1 MQQSQSMPAAPA
13 ALPTNCAVRA
23 IAVHHVSAEQNPAVQ
38 EHEPGLLST
47 NELLIRVGKGE
58 PSAFEAFEA
67 FYDRTARQVFSAVRA
82 VVYDRAQSEEV
93 TQEVFVELWRTAARF
108 DPQIAGAQTWALM
121 LAHRRAVD
129 RVRSAQASVNRES
142 RWGQL
147 QSRAVF
153 DDDLADAAKTAS
165 DGARVRKALSTL
177 SNLQR
182 EAICL
187 AYFEGRTYAE
197 VATLLGLPLGTVKTR
212 MRDGLIK
219 LRSELVKKPEGCRV
233 GEDRR

>member
-1 MQQSQSMPAAPA
+1 MQTTPTMRAAPV
-13 ALPTNCAVRA
+13 ALPTNRDVRA
-23 IAVHHVSAEQNPAVQ
+23 IEIHYVAAVQ
-38 EHEPGLLST
+38 ERELGLLSI
-47 NELLIRVGKGE
+47 NELLMRAGQGE
-58 PSAFEAFEA
+58 PSAFAA
-67 FYDRTARQVFSAVRA
+67 FYDRTAGQVFSAVCA

-129 RVRSAQASVNRES
+129 RVRSAQASVNREN
-142 RWGQL
+142 RWAQL
-147 QSRAVF
+147 QGRAVAG
-153 DDDLADAAKTAS
+153 DDLADAAETAS
-165 DGARVRKALSTL
+165 DGARVRIALSAL
-177 SNLQR
+177 SALQH

-197 VATLLGLPLGTVKTR
+197 VASLLGIPLGTVKTR

-219 LRSELVKKPEGCRV
+219 LRSELVKKAEG
-233 GEDRR
+233 